1 MTEELQAAYD
11 TLLAAFGSQHWWPAE
26 SADEMIIGALLTQNT
41 NWKNVEKALA
51 GLRRQGS
58 LSLAAIAELETE
70 TLAELIRPSGYF
82 RQKAQRLRLLA
93 RSVLDAG
100 GLPKLAEKPTPE
112 LRRWLLKLKGIGPE
126 TADSILLYAFERP
139 VFVIDA
145 YTLRIGSRHDWFA
158 PATDYAAAQT
168 FFTRHLPGDSAL
180 YNEFH
185 ALLVRVG
192 KEFCRPKKPDCARCP
207 LYSLY
212 REPGPGRSTSRK
224 SDV

>member
-1 MTEELQAAYD
+1 MSEMLRAAYDSLQAA
-11 TLLAAFGSQHWWPAE
+11 FGPQHWWPAQ

-58 LSLAAIAELETE
+58 LSLAAIAKLETE
-70 TLAELIRPSGYF
+70 TLEELVRPSGYF
-82 RQKAQRLRLLA
+82 RQKAKRLKLLA
-93 RSVLDAG
+93 EHITAAG
-100 GLPKLAEKPTPE
+100 GLRRLAAKPTPD
-112 LRRWLLKLKGIGPE
+112 LRNWLLDQPGVGPE
-126 TADSILLYAFERP
+126 TADSILLYAFGRP

-145 YTLRIGSRHDWFA
+145 YTLRIGRRHDWFE
-158 PATDYAAAQT
+158 PATDYAAAQA
-168 FFTRHLPGDSAL
+168 FFTRHLPRKSAL

-192 KEFCRPKKPDCARCP
+192 KEFCRPKKPDCAHCP
-207 LYSLY
+207 LFFLY
-212 REPGPGRSTSRK
+212 PVPGPGRSASRK